1 MSVTAFCQYLAA
13 VPREQ
18 TAVVP
23 SRSGATSSGVVPSN
37 RGRWQWDG
45 ELEEYAVNAA
55 SLLAEECA
63 ERGSAMAAWVCW
75 LLPYL

>member
-1 MSVTAFCQYLAA
+1 M
-13 VPREQ
+13 
-18 TAVVP
+18 
-23 SRSGATSSGVVPSN
+23 TSSEALPSN

-63 ERGSAMAAWVCW
+63 EKGPAMAAWVCS
-75 LLPYL
+75 LSLCFAGDC